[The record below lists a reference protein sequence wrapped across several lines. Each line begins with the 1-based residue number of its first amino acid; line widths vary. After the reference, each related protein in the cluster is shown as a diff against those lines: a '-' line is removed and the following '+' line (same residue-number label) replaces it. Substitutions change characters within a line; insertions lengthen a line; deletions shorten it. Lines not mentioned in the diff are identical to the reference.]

1 MKLSVIIP
9 SRGRSHQ
16 LIAVLQALHKLE
28 SGKNEVTYGV
38 VCDVD
43 DPETSGVAKMLQV
56 HMRLAYSINERGPTL
71 GGMVNKMAEN
81 MPADVYLSLA
91 DDALCLTQDWDEKIA
106 EAVRENPKGV
116 WWWKPAD
123 DKKPALFAI
132 VSEAWRKAAG
142 RIFTD
147 YFPYWYDD
155 IWLLTV
161 WVLAIEGPMLTLD
174 IDILD
179 CPRETHR
186 MRDLRFWHEFYI
198 AMQPERVRQ
207 AKAIAKALDFP
218 QSKLVGASVGL
229 PNLSITE
236 ALSERLSITPKE
248 FEETMEQIER
258 NQGDRGVPTEEYV
271 LAKAS
276 AELLL
281 KQREFLTRALPSL
294 NRMDKAMK
302 AA

>member
-1 MKLSVIIP
+1 
-9 SRGRSHQ
+9 
-16 LIAVLQALHKLE
+16 
-28 SGKNEVTYGV
+28 
-38 VCDVD
+38 
-43 DPETSGVAKMLQV
+43 
-56 HMRLAYSINERGPTL
+56 
-71 GGMVNKMAEN
+71 MAED

-91 DDALCLTQDWDEKIA
+91 DDALCATQGWDQKIA
-106 EAVRENPKGV
+106 EAVTENPKGV

-123 DKKPALFAI
+123 AKKPVLYAI

-161 WVLAIEGPMLTLD
+161 WVLAVEGPMLTID
-174 IDILD
+174 IDIMD

-198 AMQPERVRQ
+198 AMQPERIRQ

-218 QSKLVGASVGL
+218 QSKLVGAAVGL
-229 PNLSITE
+229 PHLSITE

-248 FEETMEQIER
+248 FEDTMDQIEK
-258 NQGDRGVPTEEYV
+258 NQGDRGVPTAEY
-271 LAKAS
+271 LRAKAS

-281 KQREFLTRALPSL
+281 KQREFLTKALPSL
-294 NRMDKAMK
+294 NRMDQAMK